1 MRLFPRSPAPDR
13 HRMPAM
19 TQQIQGLNIAGR
31 QAASRQDWINVDRC
45 ARGILGLDQKH
56 PDGHFLS
63 GLVAKAAQKP
73 RQAIKAFETALQIDA
88 HRYDAAVELADLMSM
103 ARRNGEAASLLG
115 RYEDQLSNSPK
126 YLDMAATTYITI
138 GLPERAWPLY
148 RRAVDLQPDIP
159 LFRGNL
165 AACSVYVGEMDLAE
179 ATYEELL
186 RENPNHQ
193 RNHYHL
199 SRIRRA
205 RDTAHINQMLGVLDS
220 TKLPDERN
228 IFLYYALGKEYE
240 DLGLWD
246 EAFSY
251 YKKGGD
257 AAYAVSRYN
266 VKSDID
272 IIDKVIE
279 VCDRRW
285 IEQGA
290 AEGETSRRPLFIV
303 GLPRTGTTLTERI
316 IASHSGVSSV
326 GETEFIQ
333 MMIRKISGV
342 ATVEKMTPAIIEAA
356 AGQPADIVRDGYL
369 DIVAYRLDDAPIFID
384 KLPFNVLYLGFI
396 ARAWPGKPI
405 VLLKRNP
412 MDSCFSMYKQVFTW
426 AYKFSYNL
434 ETLGAYYIAYERL
447 CQHWRDVLG
456 DQLVEVQYEDLV
468 ADQEAVTRRLLDG
481 IGLDFEEA
489 CLHFEKNVAPSTTAS
504 SVQVREKV
512 YVDSVQRWRRFEQH
526 LEPLRRQL
534 ESAGVA
540 MDGITGASGD

>member
-1 MRLFPRSPAPDR
+1 MD
-13 HRMPAM
+13 
-19 TQQIQGLNIAGR
+19 
-31 QAASRQDWINVDRC
+31 
-45 ARGILGLDQKH
+45 
-56 PDGHFLS
+56 
-63 GLVAKAAQKP
+63 
-73 RQAIKAFETALQIDA
+73 AFEAVLRIDSR
-88 HRYDAAVELADLMSM
+88 RYDAAVELATLMSI
-103 ARRNGEAASLLG
+103 ARRNGEAAELIG
-115 RYEDQLSNSPK
+115 KYEKQLSNSPK
-126 YLDMAATTYITI
+126 YLDMAATTYTEI

-148 RRAVDLQPDIP
+148 RKAVELQPEIP
-159 LFRGNL
+159 LFKGNL
-165 AACSVYVGEMDLAE
+165 AACAVYVGEME
-179 ATYEELL
+179 AAQAKYKELL
-186 RENPNHQ
+186 RENPTHQ

-199 SRIRRA
+199 SRIQRA
-205 RDTAHINQMLGVLDS
+205 IDTKHIDEMLHVLE
-220 TKLPDERN
+220 TTRLPPDRN

-246 EAFSY
+246 EAFGY

-257 AAYAVSRYN
+257 AAYAASGYDVSGD
-266 VKSDID
+266 VG

-279 VCDRRW
+279 VCDRQW

-290 AEGETSRRPLFIV
+290 DGDEASRQPLFIV

-316 IASHSGVSSV
+316 IASHSRVTSI

-333 MMIRKISGV
+333 MMIRKVSGV
-342 ATVEKMTPAIIEAA
+342 ATIEKMIPAIIEAA
-356 AGQPADIVRDGYL
+356 ARQPASVIRDGYQ
-369 DIVAYRLDDAPIFID
+369 DTVAYRLGDEPIFID

-447 CQHWRDVLG
+447 CRHWRDVLG
-456 DQLVEVQYEDLV
+456 DQLVEVQYENLV
-468 ADQEAVTRRLLDG
+468 ANQELETRRLLDG
-481 IGLDFEEA
+481 LGLDFEDA
-489 CLHFEKNVAPSTTAS
+489 CLRFEEHRAPSTTAS

-512 YVDSVQRWRRFEQH
+512 YSDSVQRWRRFERH

-534 ESAGVA
+534 EAAGIRT
-540 MDGITGASGD
+540 DGGAGATVD